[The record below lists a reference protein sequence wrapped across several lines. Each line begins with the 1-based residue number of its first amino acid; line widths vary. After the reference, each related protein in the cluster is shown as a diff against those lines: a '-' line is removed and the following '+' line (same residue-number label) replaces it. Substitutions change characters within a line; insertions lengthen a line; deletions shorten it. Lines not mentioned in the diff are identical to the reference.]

1 MPVDTHHAE
10 YDANLTA
17 WTRARDLVAGEDAVK
32 AKGETYLPR
41 LPGQSDT
48 EYAAYKL
55 RAAFFN
61 ATGRTVDGLVGLVFR
76 KDPTVVLPAALKA
89 LAEDVD
95 LAGKTL
101 PEFARRIVSEVVQVG
116 RGGILVE
123 YPKAEVRDRTADE
136 VKAENLRPYMTF
148 YPAEKILDWRT
159 GRVNNRHTVT
169 MVKLE
174 ESVDEPDPADE
185 WKRKTA
191 TQIRVLELTTAGVQ
205 VSVWRKT
212 ETGWIAVE
220 TFPLIIRGQV
230 ASEIPFVFVGPVDST
245 SEVQKAPIVD
255 LVAVNLSHY
264 RTSADYENGLHWTG
278 VPTPVFIGQFLTRDG
293 AEVDTIRLGSSEGIH
308 LTEGGDAKYLEFE
321 GSGLEGGLGKALE
334 RKEQHMAVL
343 GARILANEKRAVEAA
358 ETAAIHRAGENS
370 VLASLAQSVS
380 KALTRALAGMA
391 AWQGV
396 DGEISFKLC
405 TDYLPTP
412 MDSQTL
418 AALVAAWQAGAL
430 SQGELFEAF
439 VAGEVIRSDK
449 DPTEHE
455 SEIEAEGERRAEDAA
470 EKLAA
475 TAKMVAARAARG
487 AA

>member
-10 YDANLTA
+10 YDKNLAA
-17 WTRARDLVAGEDAVK
+17 WTRARDLVSGEDAVK
-32 AKGETYLPR
+32 ARGETYLPR
-41 LPGQSDT
+41 LPGHTDT

-76 KDPTVVLPAALKA
+76 KDPTVVIPAALEEIA
-89 LAEDVD
+89 DDVD
-95 LAGKTL
+95 LAGETL
-101 PEFARRIVSEVVQVG
+101 QEFARRVVSDIVQVG

-159 GRVNNRHTVT
+159 GRVNNRHAVT

-185 WKRKTA
+185 WKRKTS
-191 TQIRVLELTTAGVQ
+191 TQIRVLELMSEGVRVRVFRKLEAGWTV
-205 VSVWRKT
+205 VD
-212 ETGWIAVE
+212 EFA
-220 TFPLIIRGQV
+220 LIVRGE
-230 ASEIPFVFVGPVDST
+230 AAHEIPFVFVGPVDST

-343 GARILANEKRAVEAA
+343 GARILAGEKRAVEAA

-370 VLASLAQSVS
+370 VLAALALSVS
-380 KALTRALAGMA
+380 KAITRALAGMA

-412 MDSQTL
+412 MDAQSL

-475 TAKMVAARAARG
+475 TAKMVAARAAGG